1 MMATKVDWLEIPARY
16 IRKGDQFQTGARRTV
31 YTALSDPKPHN
42 SIESKILVSWTDD
55 SDWCKAGSTTYFP
68 RADYT
73 LYRKVVTEVPDEPV
87 QKLDLSGDE
96 TVDRLRSIAQYWY
109 NEWRALSVASA
120 RGSGSDRVPH
130 DPTYWGYWKDLYEK
144 ERTAKNQARD
154 NAKKLTAELQS
165 YRHIDRIWL
174 GRAAPNKESLDHII
188 AFLQRIRAK
197 LG

>member
-1 MMATKVDWLEIPARY
+1 MATKVDWLEIPARY

-87 QKLDLSGDE
+87 L
-96 TVDRLRSIAQYWY
+96 
-109 NEWRALSVASA
+109 ALATDKT
-120 RGSGSDRVPH
+120 R
-130 DPTYWGYWKDLYEK
+130 WEYWKDLYEK